1 MSTPVDRGCRALRTA
16 SATILVIEADLDGRG
31 HLADILGRAGHCV
44 VPGRPCSYRNDLLS
58 HRHFDLVIAD
68 IDATPATS
76 TDLLDTVRREAPTTA
91 VIILTENDDVWHK
104 IDALRSGAD
113 DFITKPCHPSELAAR
128 VEAVVRRLHSGVAAR
143 ELSYAG
149 LRVDLDRLIVTR
161 DDQHLTLTPT
171 ELRLLILLLENAERV
186 VSKSQILD
194 QVWQY
199 DFNGESLIV
208 EKVVSNLRKKVD
220 RGSDP
225 LIQTIRGF
233 GYSVRRAPRPR

>member
-1 MSTPVDRGCRALRTA
+1 M
-16 SATILVIEADLDGRG
+16 
-31 HLADILGRAGHCV
+31 
-44 VPGRPCSYRNDLLS
+44 
-58 HRHFDLVIAD
+58 
-68 IDATPATS
+68 
-76 TDLLDTVRREAPTTA
+76 
-91 VIILTENDDVWHK
+91 
-104 IDALRSGAD
+104 
-113 DFITKPCHPSELAAR
+113 
-128 VEAVVRRLHSGVAAR
+128 
-143 ELSYAG
+143 
-149 LRVDLDRLIVTR
+149 RVDLDRLIVTR
-161 DDQHLTLTPT
+161 DDQQLTLTPT